1 MRIPTTNLNGNM
13 QGIYFFI
20 HFAMKNMLGDDFA
33 GNKKLLKNCRI
44 LMQALKLCCSF
55 FEKNFN
61 FEMSITLDEKTDLPL

>member
-20 HFAMKNMLGDDFA
+20 HFAMKSMLGDDFA
-33 GNKKLLKNCRI
+33 GNKKLLKNFRI

-55 FEKNFN
+55 LRRILTFK
-61 FEMSITLDEKTDLPL
+61 LV